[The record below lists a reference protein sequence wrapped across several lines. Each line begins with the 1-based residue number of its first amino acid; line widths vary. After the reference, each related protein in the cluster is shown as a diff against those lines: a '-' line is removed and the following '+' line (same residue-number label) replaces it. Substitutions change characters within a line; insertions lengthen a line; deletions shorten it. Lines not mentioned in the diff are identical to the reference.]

1 MSNRTLR
8 VGLTGGL
15 AGGKSTVAEWL
26 RDAGF
31 EVIDADRLVAELYR
45 PGGEGAAAVRDLFG
59 PEMLDESGA
68 VDHAKV
74 AERVFS
80 DAAAR
85 ARLEA
90 AIHPLVRKL
99 FVAQTANLTGVVV
112 LEATLLI
119 EAGYKPGFD
128 LVVSVEAPCEVR
140 LERAVARGMKADT
153 ARARLL
159 AQGDGDKRREA
170 AHRIIDNSGGLE
182 HLRRQTEELIGELK
196 RLADAA

>member
-1 MSNRTLR
+1 
-8 VGLTGGL
+8 V
-15 AGGKSTVAEWL
+15 E
-26 RDAGF
+26 
-31 EVIDADRLVAELYR
+31 
-45 PGGEGAAAVRDLFG
+45 
-59 PEMLDESGA
+59 
-68 VDHAKV
+68 
-74 AERVFS
+74 
-80 DAAAR
+80 
-85 ARLEA
+85 
-90 AIHPLVRKL
+90 
-99 FVAQTANLTGVVV
+99 QTANLTGVVV

>member
-31 EVIDADRLVAELYR
+31 EVIDADRLVAELYQ
-45 PGGEGAAAVRDLFG
+45 PAGEGAAAVRGLFG
-59 PEMLDESGA
+59 PEMLDASGA
-68 VDHAKV
+68 VDHHRL

-99 FVAQTANLTGVVV
+99 FVERTASLTGVVV

-140 LERAVARGMKADT
+140 LERAVARGMKAET